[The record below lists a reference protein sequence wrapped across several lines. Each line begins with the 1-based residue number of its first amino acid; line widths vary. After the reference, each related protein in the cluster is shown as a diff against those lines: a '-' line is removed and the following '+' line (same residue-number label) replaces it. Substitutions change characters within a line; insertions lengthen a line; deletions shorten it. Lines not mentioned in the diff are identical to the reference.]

1 MAIHSS
7 TIAWKIPWTE
17 ESGRLQCMRS
27 QSQTG
32 PSDFTFTFIVL
43 TQIQLCLSLTVAKE
57 MATAWG
63 AQSYGQTDRR
73 GASQRCAGVQA
84 SVTMIDG
91 PLPWTAVVWAVSE
104 DTMEAAH
111 GGFGPEGATRR
122 AVWSGWMW
130 AENMGESTSW
140 KPSERGKRGPG
151 TPERRQLAFCFCTGV
166 GVGSESFSLLMGPH
180 LGTQTAEYN
189 HGTGAV

>member
-1 MAIHSS
+1 
-7 TIAWKIPWTE
+7 
-17 ESGRLQCMRS
+17 
-27 QSQTG
+27 
-32 PSDFTFTFIVL
+32 
-43 TQIQLCLSLTVAKE
+43 

-111 GGFGPEGATRR
+111 GGFGPEGATRC

-130 AENMGESTSW
+130 QRTWEIQPLGSPRREARGGQEPQKGGSW
-140 KPSERGKRGPG
+140 HSASALVSVLD
-151 TPERRQLAFCFCTGV
+151 Q
-166 GVGSESFSLLMGPH
+166 SLSLC
-180 LGTQTAEYN
+180 
-189 HGTGAV
+189 